1 MRITIVGS
9 GHVGLVTRV
18 CLTELGN
25 QATYIDVEK
34 LMNMLNFFPA
44 YLQFILILKEAQ
56 LCKL

>member
-1 MRITIVGS
+1 MRITIFGS

-18 CLTELGN
+18 CLAELGN
-25 QATYIDVEK
+25 QVTYIDEDK

-44 YLQFILILKEAQ
+44 YLKFILMEAQ

>member
-9 GHVGLVTRV
+9 GLVGLVTRV
-18 CLTELGN
+18 CLAELGN
-25 QATYIDVEK
+25 QATYTDVDK

-44 YLQFILILKEAQ
+44 YLKFILKEAQ